1 MVMLQK
7 LEISNFRGIRKGS
20 LELSPLTILLG
31 PNNSGKSAIL
41 EALFLIPNP
50 LRSVPYVLR
59 MEGEPNQRSSYNRAL
74 DAVSFL
80 HESLEYRGYA
90 FLPFNYTAKSSEI
103 SCLEDDRK
111 YRLRFLMEG
120 DHIFLSTNAEIEN
133 TQMRKFNGVDAPVFG
148 SFYSSWGN
156 IDARYERPWM
166 KNTLLVSSDLTR
178 LGFAYLKSNWTK
190 IANSRVLKTVA
201 RNSASLSADKY
212 IDFTLEP
219 FLGQKL
225 ELQAYF
231 KNGKRIRLGDIGE
244 GIKNYIVIRMLY
256 ETTAP
261 DTLLWDDIESHLNP
275 RILLHL
281 ANWFGDL
288 IEKKKQVVISTHSL
302 EAAKIMAGIN
312 EEESSIYMTS
322 LDNNRLRTKRLTVN
336 DLENLEKFGIDARAS
351 EALLF

>member
-1 MVMLQK
+1 MLQK

-256 ETTAP
+256 EVA
-261 DTLLWDDIESHLNP
+261 EH
-275 RILLHL
+275 
-281 ANWFGDL
+281 
-288 IEKKKQVVISTHSL
+288 
-302 EAAKIMAGIN
+302 
-312 EEESSIYMTS
+312 
-322 LDNNRLRTKRLTVN
+322 
-336 DLENLEKFGIDARAS
+336 
-351 EALLF
+351 